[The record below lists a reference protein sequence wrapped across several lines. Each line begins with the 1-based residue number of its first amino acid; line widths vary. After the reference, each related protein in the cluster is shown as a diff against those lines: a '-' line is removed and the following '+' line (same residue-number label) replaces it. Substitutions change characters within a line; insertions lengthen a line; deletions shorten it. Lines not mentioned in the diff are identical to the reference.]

1 MEASIMDHQR
11 AIETEAAVRYRL
23 ELMLEDERD
32 AYENHYFCCPQCAE
46 EVKFVYDATDSMG
59 QLAAETLGK
68 GAPKPGWLAGLV
80 AALRQ
85 PAVAF
90 AYALL
95 VLAAGFTLYQRN
107 IITAL
112 QEPMPELRYVL
123 TGIAHGAGD
132 VKLIN
137 ATKNSTLSLSVEY
150 KPDGEFVSY
159 QAQILAASGKVKYVV
174 PLPAN
179 QTGDKATIAIHAGAL
194 DAGRYSMVVQGRT
207 SDGAMKELGK
217 GAFELQFTD

>member
-23 ELMLEDERD
+23 ELMLDDERD

-46 EVKFVYDATDSMG
+46 EVKFVYDVTDSMG
-59 QLAAETLGK
+59 QIVAETLGK
-68 GAPKPGWLAGLV
+68 GAPKPGWLAGLMV
-80 AALRQ
+80 ALRQ

-90 AYALL
+90 AYVLLALTG
-95 VLAAGFTLYQRN
+95 GFSLYQRN
-107 IITAL
+107 MIAVL
-112 QEPMPELRYVL
+112 QEPTPELRYVL
-123 TGIAHGAGD
+123 AGIVHGAGD
-132 VKLIN
+132 ANLIRV
-137 ATKNSTLSLSVEY
+137 TKNSILSLSVEY
-150 KPDGEFVSY
+150 RPDGEFVSY
-159 QAQILAASGKVKYVV
+159 QAQIHAASGKVKYVV

-179 QTGDKATIAIHAGAL
+179 QTGDKATIAMRAGAL

-207 SDGAMKELGK
+207 SDGAMKKVGE